1 MGTVALLC
9 ALSVVV
15 LAWVVALLPADLAA
29 HVTQALERNGE
40 LTVFTES
47 GAWAGR
53 LKLALAERREALAPR
68 LAMQARITVRVVPGG
83 RYRR

>member
-1 MGTVALLC
+1 VSG
-9 ALSVVV
+9 
-15 LAWVVALLPADLAA
+15 LLPAELAG
-29 HVTQALERNGE
+29 HVTQALERGGD

-47 GAWAGR
+47 AAWAGR

-68 LAMQARITVRVVPGG
+68 LPLEGRITVRVVPGG